1 VNISDYEVR
10 QAVLQSMQQA
20 DQTGERALLEQR
32 DKILHEMQLQRIQM
46 LKLTERL
53 ASVER
58 KIATKEAVSNATRHY
73 LDVLRYAA

>member
-1 VNISDYEVR
+1 MKIDDYEVR
-10 QAVLQSMQQA
+10 AAILQTMQQA
-20 DQTGERALLEQR
+20 DQTGEKALLEQR
-32 DKILHEMQLQRIQM
+32 DKILNEMRLQRIQM

-58 KIATKEAVSNATRHY
+58 KLATKEAVSNATRHY